1 MEPIEV
7 LMSFPDVT
15 NYYLFAQVIASGSI
29 SAASR
34 ELSLPK
40 STISRKM
47 AQLEQEQGT
56 RLFHRS
62 RSGLKLTDVGREFL
76 IHCERLVSAAE
87 SAQQVTQR
95 LLEKPRG
102 KVEISAPYAISQ
114 SLLVQVLPE
123 FMSLYP
129 EVEIQL
135 IVTNRPVNLVEE
147 GIDVAL
153 RVRPTI
159 EDSSLIARPISQA
172 PQTLYIAPDLIRNES
187 ILEPEDL
194 LKFEHLSLHYTNG
207 RYGYEL
213 IHSSGKQ
220 KSLKIKPRLITDDM
234 IVLREAAIKKLGIAS
249 LPNYLCNDAVA
260 NGELVPVLT
269 DWHLPIGIMH
279 MTYSHRRGILPAVRV
294 FIDFLAENLPDLAQQ
309 QF

>member
-1 MEPIEV
+1 
-7 LMSFPDVT
+7 MSFPNVE

-40 STISRKM
+40 STVSRKM
-47 AQLEQEQGT
+47 SQLEQEQGT

-62 RSGLKLTDVGREFL
+62 RGGIKLTDVGREFL
-76 IHCERLVSAAE
+76 IHCERLVNAAE

-102 KVEISAPYAISQ
+102 KVEISAPYALSQ

-135 IVTNRPVNLVEE
+135 TVTNRPVNLIEE
-147 GIDVAL
+147 GVDVAL

-159 EDSSLIARPISQA
+159 ESSSLIARPISPA
-172 PQTLYIAPDLIRNES
+172 PQTLYIAPALMKDELIRQ
-187 ILEPEDL
+187 PDDL
-194 LKFEHLSLHYTNG
+194 QKFDHLSMHYANG

-213 IHSSGKQ
+213 IHHSGTQ
-220 KSLKIKPRLITDDM
+220 RSIRVKPRLISDDM
-234 IVLREAAIKKLGIAS
+234 VVLREAAISKLGIAS
-249 LPNYLCNDAVA
+249 LPNYLCTDSVK

-269 DWHLPIGIMH
+269 DWDLPVGIMH

-294 FIDFLAENLPDLAQQ
+294 LIDFLAQKLPEVAEQ

>member
-1 MEPIEV
+1 
-7 LMSFPDVT
+7 MSFPDVT
-15 NYYLFAQVIASGSI
+15 NYYLFAQVMACGSI

-34 ELSLPK
+34 ELGLPK

-47 AQLEQEQGT
+47 SLLEQEQGT

-62 RSGLKLTDVGREFL
+62 RTGLKLTDVGREFL
-76 IHCERLVSAAE
+76 VHCERLVSAAE

-95 LLEKPRG
+95 LLDKPRG
-102 KVEISAPYAISQ
+102 KVEISAPYALSQ

-135 IVTNRPVNLVEE
+135 TVTNRPVNLIEE
-147 GIDVAL
+147 GIDIAL
-153 RVRPTI
+153 RVRKNI

-172 PQTLYIAPDLIRNES
+172 PQTLYVAPDLINQNS
-187 ILEPEDL
+187 ITEPEDL
-194 LKFEHLSLHYTNG
+194 LRFEHLSMYYTNG

-213 IHSSGKQ
+213 IHASGQQ
-220 KSLKIKPRLITDDM
+220 KNIRIKPRLITDDM
-234 IVLREAAIKKLGIAS
+234 IVLREAAIKKLGIVA
-249 LPNYLCNDAVA
+249 LPNYLCNDAV
-260 NGELVPVLT
+260 NRGELVPILT

-294 FIDFLAENLPDLAQQ
+294 FIDFLAEKLPHLAQQ

>member
-1 MEPIEV
+1 
-7 LMSFPDVT
+7 MSIPDVT

-29 SAASR
+29 SSASR

-40 STISRKM
+40 STISRKLT
-47 AQLEQEQGT
+47 QLEREQGT

-62 RSGLKLTDVGREFL
+62 RQGLKLTDVGREFL

-102 KVEISAPYAISQ
+102 KVEISAPYALSQ

-135 IVTNRPVNLVEE
+135 IVTNRPVNLIEE
-147 GIDVAL
+147 GIDIAL
-153 RVRPTI
+153 RVRKTI
-159 EDSSLIARPISQA
+159 EDSSLIARPISPA
-172 PQTLYIAPDLIRNES
+172 PQTLYIAPNLIQSHS
-187 ILEPEDL
+187 ITTPEDL
-194 LKFEHLSLHYTNG
+194 LKFDHLSMHYTNG

-213 IHSSGKQ
+213 IHRSGQQ
-220 KSLKIKPRLITDDM
+220 KNIRIKPRLISDDM
-234 IVLREAAIKKLGIAS
+234 IVLREAAINGLGIVS
-249 LPNYLCNDAVA
+249 LPNYLCTDAVI
-260 NGELVPVLT
+260 NNHLTPVLT
-269 DWHLPIGIMH
+269 DWQLPVGIMH

-294 FIDFLAENLPDLAQQ
+294 LIDFLAEKLPILAEQ

>member
-1 MEPIEV
+1 
-7 LMSFPDVT
+7 
-15 NYYLFAQVIASGSI
+15 
-29 SAASR
+29 
-34 ELSLPK
+34 LPK
-40 STISRKM
+40 STISRKI
-47 AQLEQEQGT
+47 ALLEQEQGT

-76 IHCERLVSAAE
+76 VHCERLVSAAE

-95 LLEKPRG
+95 LLDKPRG
-102 KVEISAPYAISQ
+102 KVEISAPYALSQ

-135 IVTNRPVNLVEE
+135 VVTNRPVNLIEE
-147 GIDVAL
+147 GIDIAL
-153 RVRPTI
+153 RVRKNI

-172 PQTLYIAPDLIRNES
+172 PQTLYISPDLINQNS
-187 ILEPEDL
+187 ITEPEDL
-194 LKFEHLSLHYTNG
+194 LTFEHLSMHYTNG

-213 IHSSGKQ
+213 IHSSGQQ
-220 KSLKIKPRLITDDM
+220 KNIRIKPRLITDDM
-234 IVLREAAIKKLGIAS
+234 IVLREAAIKKLGIVA
-249 LPNYLCNDAVA
+249 LPNYLCNDAV
-260 NGELVPVLT
+260 NSGELVPVLT

-279 MTYSHRRGILPAVRV
+279 ITYSHRRGILPAVRV
-294 FIDFLAENLPDLAQQ
+294 LIDFLAEKLPHLAQQ

>member
-1 MEPIEV
+1 
-7 LMSFPDVT
+7 MSFPDVT

-34 ELSLPK
+34 DLSLPK

-47 AQLEQEQGT
+47 TQLEDEQGT

-76 IHCERLVSAAE
+76 VHCERLVSAAE

-95 LLEKPRG
+95 LLDKPRG
-102 KVEISAPYAISQ
+102 KVEVSAPYAISQ

-135 IVTNRPVNLVEE
+135 VVTNRPVNLVEE

-172 PQTLYIAPDLIRNES
+172 PQTLYIAPGLIQDKA
-187 ILEPEDL
+187 ILKPEDL
-194 LKFEHLSLHYTNG
+194 LKFEHLSMHYTNG

-213 IHSSGKQ
+213 IHSSGQQ
-220 KSLKIKPRLITDDM
+220 KNIRIKPRLITDDM
-234 IVLREAAIKKLGIAS
+234 IVLREAAIKQLGIAA
-249 LPNYLCNDAVA
+249 LPNYLCNEAVN
-260 NGELVPVLT
+260 NGDLVPVLT

-294 FIDFLAENLPDLAQQ
+294 FIDFLAEKLPDLAQQ